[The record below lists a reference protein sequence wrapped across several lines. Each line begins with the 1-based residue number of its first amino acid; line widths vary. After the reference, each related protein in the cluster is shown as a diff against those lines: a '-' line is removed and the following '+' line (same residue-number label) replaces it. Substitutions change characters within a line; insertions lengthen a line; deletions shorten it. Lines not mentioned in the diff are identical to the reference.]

1 MSAASVDAALKI
13 ALATI
18 EPLAGVHVF
27 ESLPSTNTWLNERDA
42 LSTGRAEV
50 ALALHQTAGRGRRG
64 KTWQAPSGSGLC
76 LSVAFQ
82 FDAMPE
88 HPGAI
93 SLALGVSIGRVLE
106 QLGAGEILLKWPNDL
121 VWQDR
126 KLGGILVE
134 SSARGGGFRVV
145 AGVGINVAL
154 PAPFTLDSAQGWSKG
169 PVDLAAMGIAT
180 TIAELAARVIPAV
193 IDALADY
200 ERTPLTDTMA
210 AFNRRHWLNERPAE
224 LDGKMLRCGPVDETG
239 RLLVVDMQNGE
250 QRTIDS
256 GDVTPIAWSEAS

>member
-1 MSAASVDAALKI
+1 MNVSAIDASLKAALVGVDG
-13 ALATI
+13 LADI
-18 EPLAGVHVF
+18 HVF
-27 ESLPSTNTWLNERDA
+27 ESLPSTNTWLNEREA
-42 LSTGRAEV
+42 LPTGRAEV

-76 LSVAFQ
+76 VSVAYQ

-88 HPGAI
+88 QPGAI
-93 SLALGVSIGRVLE
+93 SLALGVAIGRVLE

-154 PAPFTLDSAQGWSKG
+154 PAPFTLDSTQGWSKG
-169 PVDLAAMGIAT
+169 PVDLATMGIET
-180 TIAELAARVIPAV
+180 TIADLAARVIPAV
-193 IDALADY
+193 IDGLDQYAA
-200 ERTPLTDTMA
+200 TPLADTMA

-224 LDGKMLRCGPVDETG
+224 LDGKMLRCGPVDAVG
-239 RLLVVDMQNGE
+239 RLSVVDMQNGE

-256 GDVTPIAWSEAS
+256 GDLTPIAWSEAS